1 MAAGQPGRQIMAEK
15 TLFRLSVQHQD
26 RWSTFDAD
34 SGIVSLSEKL
44 SAEQLRRY
52 EIFKDYR
59 EPFLERIS
67 PDVTVAS
74 WKKGSVLF
82 EEGSYIDLAFFVLEG
97 EVELSLKAGQG
108 QAEASRPILETQPT
122 KPVGWQE
129 ADTAAAEKTV
139 YFTKTQFQKSNQ
151 IAFLSSLDI
160 DLPPG
165 DVMRLGKGEFFGE
178 IGALNGWP
186 QSVTAQTASDCLLI
200 QIRIPALRRMKEK
213 SEVFK
218 DRIDSIY
225 RKRSLFRQ
233 LKESPLFSSCPD
245 TFLVGLSKKVEL
257 VSCRPDDVVV
267 AEGTPADSLYL
278 VRSGFVKISRRLGE
292 GQQVLS
298 YLSKGMSFGEP
309 ELLFEELEDWACSYS
324 SVGYSELV
332 KFSFSDLRRVVQ
344 AHPEVESGLWEQ
356 AAARIKQSGG
366 SGRDLHK
373 SEFIQFALEKGLVEG
388 NSVLVIDLND
398 CTRCDDCVRACADTH
413 GGRPRFV
420 REGDRYANLLITK
433 ACYHCQDPV
442 CLIGCPTGAIRRAN
456 VGEVVEIRDDICIG
470 CSNCADNCPYDAI
483 VMHDTRSRWGD
494 DAVPKSLR
502 GQERLLASKCDLCY
516 TSASDPAC
524 VRNCPQGCAHRVGS
538 IEEFRQLLDERQ
550 RV

>member
-1 MAAGQPGRQIMAEK
+1 MAEK
-15 TLFRLSVQHQD
+15 TLFRLSIQHQD
-26 RWSTFDAD
+26 RWSTFDAG
-34 SGIVSLSEKL
+34 SGIVFLSEKL
-44 SAEQLRRY
+44 SAAQMQEY
-52 EIFKDYR
+52 EIFKEFR
-59 EPFLERIS
+59 ESFLERIS
-67 PDVTVAS
+67 PDVTVAT

-97 EVELSLKAGQG
+97 EVELCLKAGQG
-108 QAEASRPILETQPT
+108 QAQASSPIFETQRTMPNIQAVDSAQDET
-122 KPVGWQE
+122 PEV
-129 ADTAAAEKTV
+129 EKTV
-139 YFTKTQFQKSNQ
+139 YFSKTQLQDSNQ
-151 IAFLSSLDI
+151 IAFLSSLDF

-186 QSVTAQTASDCLLI
+186 QSVTAQTASDCVLI
-200 QIRIPALRRMKEK
+200 QIRVPALRRMKEK
-213 SEVFK
+213 STEFK
-218 DRIDSIY
+218 KRIDTLY

-233 LKESPLFSSCPD
+233 LKASPLFSSCSD
-245 TFLVGLSKKVEL
+245 NFLVGLAKKVKL
-257 VSCRPDDVVV
+257 VSCQPDEAVVK
-267 AEGTPADSLYL
+267 EGSRADSLYL
-278 VRSGFVKISRRLGE
+278 VRSGFVKISRQLGE

-298 YLSKGMSFGEP
+298 YLSKGMSFGEA
-309 ELLFEELEDWACSYS
+309 ELLFPELENWTCSYF

-332 KFSFSDLRRVVQ
+332 QFSSSDLHKAVKV
-344 AHPEVESGLWEQ
+344 HPEIESGLWEQ
-356 AAARIKQSGG
+356 AASRIKASDR
-366 SGRDLHK
+366 RDLHQ

-388 NSVLVIDLND
+388 NSVLVIDLDN

-420 REGDRYANLLITK
+420 REGDRYANLLIAK

-483 VMHDTRSRWGD
+483 VMHDTETTWGQ

-502 GQERLLASKCDLCY
+502 GQPRLLASKCDLCY
-516 TSASDPAC
+516 TSDSGPAC
-524 VRNCPQGCAHRVGS
+524 VRNCPQGCAYRVGS
-538 IEEFRQLLDERQ
+538 IEEFRQLLDGRD
-550 RV
+550 